1 MTSRTIHTL
10 FCLRRSIP
18 LNTIK
23 RVWINQNKKRVW
35 IDKDIIDG
43 SHYIYYVGVS
53 TIPRNIFS
61 WKNVLFF
68 CIRLKTPKLNSPF
81 SLELLEVLRQSSA
94 SFSSGKIE
102 SLREERLY
110 WKRKRLDLIT
120 LGLIVELHVT

>member
-1 MTSRTIHTL
+1 MSWIHTFFVL
-10 FCLRRSIP
+10 VDPHPFYC
-18 LNTIK
+18 IK
-23 RVWINQNKKRVW
+23 MVWIDQNKKRVW

-120 LGLIVELHVT
+120 LGLILIVELHVT